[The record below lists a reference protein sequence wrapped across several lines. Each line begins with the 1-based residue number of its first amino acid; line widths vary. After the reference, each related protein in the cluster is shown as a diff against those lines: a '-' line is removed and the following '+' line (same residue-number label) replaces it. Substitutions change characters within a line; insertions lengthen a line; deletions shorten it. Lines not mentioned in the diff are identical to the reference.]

1 MTVSYTKLSRYI
13 DNPARA
19 YAHYVKNEENVYPI
33 DNQEALVYG
42 RIVHGLMS
50 GDKEELSDEEVKVA
64 FKYGNKE
71 RGLKASFD
79 TADNVAMSMVE
90 SLQELY
96 ESLGIKRKISV
107 PDLVYNKDIKSEVP
121 FENDTFNGRFD
132 FVDYNNKIIIDWKT
146 VSPRTDF
153 DKAWSEYDSTYTSWI
168 HSTSYDLQAYIY
180 LYSIIELTKKVGW
193 RYYVI
198 AATKEYAPRTRVI
211 DMTSVTQSFY
221 IGDEIEQALDDIE
234 AYEDGT
240 KKPELLNDKSRWYE
254 EHKPFEVEEW

>member
-1 MTVSYTKLSRYI
+1 MTVSYSKLNRYI
-13 DNPARA
+13 ENPARA

-42 RIVHGLMS
+42 RLLHDNMAGI
-50 GDKEELSDEEVKVA
+50 EEQLSDEEMKLA
-64 FKYGNKE
+64 YKYGSLE
-71 RGLKASFD
+71 RGLKSSFE
-79 TADNVAMSMVE
+79 TIENVSQSMFSV
-90 SLQELY
+90 LDDLY
-96 ESLGIKRKISV
+96 KSLGLKPVEVSE
-107 PDLVYNKDIKSEVP
+107 SEVP

-168 HSTSYDLQAYIY
+168 HSTSYDLQAFIY
-180 LYSIIELTKKVGW
+180 LYSMIELTGQVGW

-198 AATKEYAPRTRVI
+198 AATKEYTPRTRVV

-221 IGDEIEQALDDIE
+221 IREKVEQALNDIE

-240 KKPELLNDKSRWYE
+240 KKPELLNDKSQWYE
-254 EHKPFEVEEW
+254 EHKPFEVESW

>member
-1 MTVSYTKLSRYI
+1 MTVSYSKLKRYI
-13 DNPARA
+13 KNPARA

-42 RIVHGLMS
+42 RILHSIMDGEDV
-50 GDKEELSDEEVKVA
+50 ELSEDEKKIA
-64 FKYGNKE
+64 YKYGSPE
-71 RGLKASFD
+71 RGLKASFETID
-79 TADNVAMSMVE
+79 SVSQSMFTALDD
-90 SLQELY
+90 LY
-96 ESLGIKRKISV
+96 KSLGIDPIE
-107 PDLVYNKDIKSEVP
+107 LGESEVP

-132 FVDYNNKIIIDWKT
+132 FVDYDNNIIIDWKT
-146 VSPRTDF
+146 VSPRIDF

-168 HSTSYDLQAYIY
+168 HSTSYDLQAFIY
-180 LYSIIELTKKVGW
+180 LYSIIELTGNVGW

-221 IGDEIEQALDDIE
+221 IRDKVEQALNDIE
-234 AYEDGT
+234 AYENGT

-254 EHKPFEVEEW
+254 ENKPFEVESW

>member
-1 MTVSYTKLSRYI
+1 MTNTVSYTKLNRYI
-13 DNPARA
+13 ENPARA
-19 YAHYVKNEENVYPI
+19 YAHYVKKEEDIYPI

-42 RIVHGLMS
+42 RLLHDEMAGI
-50 GDKEELSDEEVKVA
+50 EEPLSDEEMKIA
-64 FKYGNKE
+64 YKYGSPE
-71 RGLKASFD
+71 RGLKASFETID
-79 TADNVAMSMVE
+79 TVSQSMFKA
-90 SLQELY
+90 LDDLY
-96 ESLGIKRKISV
+96 KSLGLPPIEVSE
-107 PDLVYNKDIKSEVP
+107 NEVP

-132 FVDYNNKIIIDWKT
+132 FVDYNNKIIVDWKT

-180 LYSIIELTKKVGW
+180 LYSMIELTGQVGW

-198 AATKEYAPRTRVI
+198 AATKEYTPRTRVI

-221 IGDEIEQALDDIE
+221 IRENVEQALNDIE
-234 AYEDGT
+234 AYENGT

-254 EHKPFEVEEW
+254 DNKPFEVESW